1 MRYIPQLS
9 GEVIVQ
15 VPEDKNSYINVKN
28 IGASGRGDLNFTG
41 TVTDISDGV
50 VTISS
55 ISDGAGGTL
64 FQYSDLLRTG
74 VDLQVFSYSSTFSSQ
89 PANLSV
95 TGHLA
100 VGNVDFSSS
109 TGTNPNIAAL
119 TYYVFGYD
127 VSAGVITGQPV
138 KYEVKPSTPG
148 SLSRILNP
156 DFWNTEQYVQINF
169 TRTSS
174 FVLPVVYRQWGDRID
189 FLGVIGNN
197 KVGYPG
203 SGVVSFRDLGD
214 TEYSPWHD
222 TPILPSFLTGIVSV
236 SAGQVSLLR
245 RVSAKESFRILPG
258 FQGQQSSFIQCSG
271 ISQNSQMQAGDT
283 VRFKIDDSR
292 YVQEAINLA
301 ASSSIKEV
309 FFPAGVYNI
318 RDTFFSNSAQFDYSS
333 LSIRGVGNGSVLRRL
348 PSGLPNQS
356 SPGLLNF
363 SGPGV
368 SGLTIR
374 SILLDGNSPESYSLL
389 SPIETGTTL
398 KVLNADNLV
407 VSDCTFVDNSGGGV
421 VLENCNGLS
430 FTGNRIVRTG
440 KPYEQGVSPLLIDTS
455 ENAVVQGNT
464 MLLAT
469 TGPRVVSTDFSTV
482 NGNIVRGCGDKGIDL
497 QTSFQWNAQGN
508 LAYSDND
515 SIINSVDTYNNE
527 YSRATIEARAGFAL
541 DPVFMTVTYAGES
554 VGITKDSV
562 EADIYQLNSDGEKA
576 GQAGSFRVI
585 QTRDQLEAGIFSLTL
600 PGTTN
605 QVVAGKTIPSTQSLN
620 NPNGYVYEV
629 KASVLIGKFR
639 PFSIRRDTIGGTNYI
654 AVQLR
659 NSSDILGFQIYSNS
673 TTSENDKIVITGFTN
688 IDDVSGWDQTESY
701 TVVGVDSDSNSIL
714 LDLIPGSTIGPTP
727 IEFIGGTL
735 SILRPNYFVAD
746 GNLIVHTL

>member
-15 VPEDKNSYINVKN
+15 VPEDRNSYINVKN
-28 IGASGRGDLNFTG
+28 IGASGRGDLEFTG

-64 FQYSDLLRTG
+64 FQYADLLRTG

-89 PANLSV
+89 PANLAV

-100 VGNVDFSSS
+100 VGDVDFSGS
-109 TGTNPNIAAL
+109 TGINPNIAAL
-119 TYYVFGYD
+119 TYYVVGYD
-127 VSAGVITGQPV
+127 ASTGVITGQPV
-138 KYEVKPSTPG
+138 KYEVKPSTPD
-148 SLSRILNP
+148 SVSRILNP

-174 FVLPVVYRQWGDRID
+174 FVLPVIYRQWGSRLD

-203 SGVVSFRDLGD
+203 SGIVSFRDLGD
-214 TEYSPWHD
+214 TEYAPWHE
-222 TPILPSFLTGIVSV
+222 TPVLPSFLTGIVSA

-245 RVSAKESFRILPG
+245 RISAKENLRILPG
-258 FQGQQSSFIQCSG
+258 FLGQSSSFIQCSG
-271 ISQNSQMQAGDT
+271 ISQNSGMLAGDT

-318 RDTFFSNSAQFDYSS
+318 RDTFFSNSAQLDYSS

-348 PSGLPNQS
+348 PSGLPNQDN
-356 SPGLLNF
+356 PGLLNF
-363 SGPGV
+363 SGP
-368 SGLTIR
+368 SGLTLR
-374 SILLDGNSPESYSLL
+374 SILMDGNSPESYSLL
-389 SPIETGTTL
+389 SPIGTNTTL
-398 KVLNADNLV
+398 TIRNTDNLV
-407 VSDCTFVDNSGGGV
+407 VSDCTFVDNAGGGV
-421 VLENCNGLS
+421 ALENCNGLS

-440 KPYEQGVSPLLIDTS
+440 KPYEQGVSPLLIDTC

-515 SIINSVDTYNNE
+515 SLISSIDTYNNE
-527 YSRATIEARAGFAL
+527 YSRATIEARAGFTL
-541 DPVFMTVTYAGES
+541 DPVFMTVTYGGES
-554 VGITKDSV
+554 VRIAKDSI
-562 EADIYQLNSDGEKA
+562 EANIYQLNSDGEKA

-585 QTRDQLEAGIFSLTL
+585 QTRDQLDAGIFSLTL
-600 PGTTN
+600 PGTTT

-620 NPNGYVYEV
+620 NINGYVYEV
-629 KASVLIGKFR
+629 KASVFIGRTYR
-639 PFSIRRDTIGGTNYI
+639 PFTIKRGIFDGTNYI

-659 NSSDILGFQIYSNS
+659 NSSDILSFQIYSNS

-701 TVVGVDSDSNSIL
+701 TVVGVDPDSNSIL
-714 LDLIPGSTIGPTP
+714 LDLIPGSTIGPDP